1 VTIRKALFIFIPL
14 VFILSGAAYWWL
26 MIRPLSIAE
35 RARPE
40 AAIPLGASVV
50 AYFPDMGATLG
61 RYGGMPYYPLLEGI
75 TAINGM
81 SAVARGLDS
90 LARADSEFWEM
101 LDHRSVWMASVPR
114 PGNLAANFVAMPID
128 RLTQD
133 EMANMLR
140 KLVGEKAGISTQIT
154 ESNTVFKVVGER
166 PYKSAFFALADGLVL
181 ASNDEAVLLG
191 SLQQLT
197 SGTSLLTDPDF
208 AKCVAAAGQRVDA
221 VVILNHDRMDE
232 HMGVHL
238 KRSVLTLPPFSEEL
252 ATWSVLDVTM
262 HTDGLGVNGFTY
274 TGDSLNRYTAIF
286 SKQPPQPVTFPAA
299 MPAST
304 AGFVMFGVN
313 SMSRFYTDYRT
324 HLQLTEGVARHDSAI
339 ARINRQY
346 EVDIEI
352 ELFSWVEGEF
362 GVCITTSAG
371 GDTVPD
377 SYAVFKTRSTTQAD
391 EALSGLVLKLE
402 QQRIRQVVDSV
413 SDVTIHRIGIDN
425 ILPELLGEMFDQF
438 NETYYMILGDHVVMG
453 TSMESMKRY
462 ARQVLAHRTLG
473 NDPSFTG
480 LISKLSSNFNIF
492 LYAKPD
498 ASRPVWESYLNHSA
512 LTSLGEQN
520 ALVNGFSAVAMQL
533 SSSASGLYTSGHAL
547 FGGAAGGSDNV
558 WEGATEK
565 EAIAGPWPATNE
577 MTGEPELLVQD
588 ASNALYLLD
597 RFGQPVWSREVDA
610 PVLGEVLWFKAKDG
624 HMRAAF
630 CTEAALYLVDRSG
643 KDMPGFP
650 VRFGA
655 RASVPLTVVA
665 YDGGKEH
672 RLLVGC
678 ADGKVLNFDL
688 AGKPVQGWSFAG
700 SRSAIDRSVLHIVSG
715 NNDHLITH
723 SADGVLHI
731 LDRKGKSRLKSD
743 IRMPLAAG
751 SELNVLKTKG
761 GVKVLGTDSIGQL
774 VAVSLDG
781 KMTVSKAERLSDS
794 HRSFTIER
802 DGAQQWVM
810 TDLNTVKVLSEGG
823 KPLWE
828 MRLAPD
834 AHSALV
840 TSGNGPMYICT
851 HDPENR
857 KVKLHDAVGK
867 AAHESGYSRGVVVT
881 FKDPDGGIGV
891 AAIDAD
897 GRLRIRNGLKL

>member
-1 VTIRKALFIFIPL
+1 VTIRKALFIVIPL
-14 VFILSGAAYWWL
+14 VFVLSGAAYWWL
-26 MIRPLSIAE
+26 MIRPLSTAD

-40 AAIPLGASVV
+40 AALPLESSVV
-50 AYFPDMGATLG
+50 AYFPDMGATLA

-75 TAINGM
+75 TAVNGM

-140 KLVGEKAGISTQIT
+140 KLVGEKAGISTQI
-154 ESNTVFKVVGER
+154 SGANTIFKIVGER
-166 PYKSAFFALADGLVL
+166 PYKNAFFALTDGLVL

-197 SGTSLLTDPDF
+197 DGASLLTDPDF

-221 VVILNHDRMDE
+221 VVLLNHDRMDE

-238 KRSVLTLPPFSEEL
+238 KKSVLALPPFSEEL

-262 HTDGLGVNGFTY
+262 NTDGLGMNGFTY

-286 SKQPPQPVTFPAA
+286 SKQPPQPITFPAA
-299 MPAST
+299 MPSST

-324 HLQLTEGVARHDSAI
+324 HLQLTEGVVRHDSAI

-371 GDTVPD
+371 GDTVPE

-402 QQRIRQVVDSV
+402 QQRIRQVTDSV
-413 SDVTIHRIGIDN
+413 SDITIHRIGIAN
-425 ILPELLGEMFDQF
+425 VLPELLGEIFEQFD
-438 NETYYMILGDHVVMG
+438 ETYYMILGDHVVMG

-473 NDPSFTG
+473 NDPAFTG
-480 LISKLSSNFNIF
+480 LVGKLSSNFNIF
-492 LYAKPD
+492 LYAKP
-498 ASRPVWESYLNHSA
+498 AATRPIWESYLNHAA
-512 LTSLGEQN
+512 LTSMGEQEE
-520 ALVNGFSAVAMQL
+520 LINGFSAVAVQL

-547 FGGAAGGSDNV
+547 FGGQSVGSDNV
-558 WEGATEK
+558 WEGATDK

-577 MTGEPELLVQD
+577 LTGEPELFVQD
-588 ASNALYLLD
+588 AANTLYMLD
-597 RFGQPVWSREVDA
+597 RFGQPVWSKEIDA
-610 PVLGEVLWFKAKDG
+610 PVLGEVHQFKAKDG
-624 HMRAAF
+624 QMRVAF
-630 CTEAALYLVDRSG
+630 CTEAALYLADRVG
-643 KDMPGFP
+643 KDLSGFP

-655 RASVPLTVVA
+655 RASAPLTVVA
-665 YDGGKEH
+665 YDGGKEY

-678 ADGKVLNFDL
+678 ADGKVLNYDL
-688 AGKPVQGWSFAG
+688 TGKPVQGWAFLGA
-700 SRSAIDRSVLHIVSG
+700 RKAIDRSVIHVVAG
-715 NNDHLITH
+715 GNDHLITH
-723 SADGVLHI
+723 SADGTLHI

-743 IRMPLAAG
+743 IRMPLASG
-751 SELNVLKTKG
+751 SALNVLKAKG
-761 GVKVLGTDSIGQL
+761 GARVLGTDSLGQL
-774 VAVSLDG
+774 MAVGLDG
-781 KMTVSKAERLSDS
+781 KMTVSKAERFSDS
-794 HRSFTIER
+794 HRSLNIEN
-802 DGAQQWVM
+802 DGVQLWVM
-810 TDLNTVKVLSEGG
+810 TDLNTVKVMNGNG
-823 KPLWE
+823 KAMWE
-828 MRLAPD
+828 VRLAPE
-834 AHSALV
+834 ALAAFA
-840 TSGNGPMYICT
+840 TTGHGPTYICT
-851 HDPENR
+851 HDPENK
-857 KVKLHDAVGK
+857 KVKLHGADGK
-867 AAHESGYSRGVVVT
+867 VAREFGYSRGSVVT
-881 FKDPDGGIGV
+881 FKDPDGGMGV
-891 AAIDAD
+891 AAIDSD
-897 GRLRIRNGLKL
+897 GRLRVRYFE

>member
-1 VTIRKALFIFIPL
+1 MTIRKALFIFIPL

-26 MIRPLSIAE
+26 MIRPLSTAE

-114 PGNLAANFVAMPID
+114 SGNLAANFVVMPID

-140 KLVGEKAGISTQIT
+140 KLVGEKAGISTQVAGT
-154 ESNTVFKVVGER
+154 NTVFKVVGER

-181 ASNDEAVLLG
+181 ASNDESVLLG
-191 SLQQLT
+191 TLQQL
-197 SGTSLLTDPDF
+197 SDGSSLLTDPDF
-208 AKCVAAAGQRVDA
+208 ARCVAAAGQRVDA
-221 VVILNHDRMDE
+221 VVMLNHDRMEE

-238 KRSVLTLPPFSEEL
+238 KKSVLSLPPFSEEL

-262 HTDGLGVNGFTY
+262 HTDGLGMNGFTY

-286 SKQPPQPVTFPAA
+286 SKQPPQPITFPAA
-299 MPAST
+299 MPSST
-304 AGFVMFGVN
+304 AGFMMFGVN

-371 GDTVPD
+371 GDTVPE

-402 QQRIRQVVDSV
+402 QQRIRQVTDSV
-413 SDVTIHRIGIDN
+413 SDVTIHRIGIAS

-438 NETYYMILGDHVVMG
+438 EETYYMILGDHVVMG

-473 NDPSFTG
+473 NDPAFTG

-498 ASRPVWESYLNHSA
+498 ASRPVWESYLNHAA
-512 LTSLGEQN
+512 LTAMGEQE
-520 ALVNGFSAVAMQL
+520 ALVNGFSAVAVQL

-547 FGGAAGGSDNV
+547 FGGQAGGSDNV

-565 EAIAGPWPATNE
+565 EATAGPWPAAND

-588 ASNALYLLD
+588 AANTLYLLD
-597 RFGQPVWSREVDA
+597 RFGQTVWSREMDA
-610 PVLGEVLWFKAKDG
+610 PVLGEVHQFKAKDG
-624 HMRAAF
+624 HMRLAF
-630 CTEAALYLVDRSG
+630 CTEAALYLTDRSG

-650 VRFGA
+650 VKFGA
-655 RASVPLTVVA
+655 RASAPLTVVA

-678 ADGKVLNFDL
+678 TDGKVLNFDL
-688 AGKPVQGWSFAG
+688 TGKPVQGWSFG
-700 SRSAIDRSVLHIVSG
+700 GGRTAIDRSVLHVVAGS
-715 NNDHLITH
+715 NDHLITH

-743 IRMPLAAG
+743 VRMPLASG
-751 SELNVLKTKG
+751 SELNVLGTKG
-761 GVKVLGTDSIGQL
+761 GIRVLGTDSIGQL

-781 KMTVSKAERLSDS
+781 KMTTTKAERFSGS
-794 HRSFTIER
+794 HHSFTLNNNGE
-802 DGAQQWVM
+802 QQWVV
-810 TDLNTVKVLSEGG
+810 TDLNSVKVMGEGG
-823 KPLWE
+823 KPLWDV
-828 MRLAPD
+828 RLAPE
-834 AHSALV
+834 ARVAFT
-840 TSGNGPMYICT
+840 TSGKGPLYICT
-851 HDPENR
+851 HDPENK
-857 KVKLHDAVGK
+857 KVKLHGADGK
-867 AAHESGYSRGVVVT
+867 VAHECDYSRGSVIS
-881 FKDPDGGIGV
+881 FKDPDGGMGL

-897 GRLRIRNGLKL
+897 GRLRIRNGLK